1 MRSSP
6 PFATHS
12 ARSAHDTALPGA
24 AGAASFFR
32 MDSVTPFLLRTRRIA
47 ALTVGA
53 CTVLVAAKC
62 PGASKA
68 STPAAAVKTRTDS
81 ASQVLLGVKAPLTHQ
96 SVSRGIVRADTGF
109 VYDDG
114 ARVELHGHV
123 TVSLVSAEGLNDGN
137 ITARTAVYTMND
149 SHLTLRELVIA
160 TSATGRRIETAAL
173 IYDLKENQLQGAGA
187 YQLFESKTAKAQS
200 ATGFEADPRL
210 TTVAKPGTLAAAR
223 RAEAE
228 KAAKAAAALKA
239 AADKA
244 EAARAAAAA
253 KKSAAKPRR

>member
-1 MRSSP
+1 MQSLP
-6 PFATHS
+6 PFAMHS
-12 ARSAHDTALPGA
+12 ARSVHDTVFPRAPR
-24 AGAASFFR
+24 AASFFR

-62 PGASKA
+62 PGATKA
-68 STPAAAVKTRTDS
+68 STPSAAVKTRTDS
-81 ASQVLLGVKAPLTHQ
+81 ANQVLLGVKAPLTHQ

-123 TVSLVSAEGLNDGN
+123 TVSLVNAEGLSDGD
-137 ITARTAVYTMND
+137 ITARTAIYTMND
-149 SHLTLRELVIA
+149 SHLALHDQVIA

-187 YQLFESKTAKAQS
+187 YQLFANKTAKAQS

-210 TTVAKPGTLAAAR
+210 TMVAKPGTLAAAK

-253 KKSAAKPRR
+253 KKAAAKPRR